1 MFLSNQIS
9 YSQLSKAMMLGALG
23 DQFVLKSKKA
33 FDEIAPKS
41 EFLSK
46 KIQRMNKAK
55 EDFHKLIDNYSI
67 TEEDLFMTD
76 FILGKVSKSD
86 ARLR

>member
-1 MFLSNQIS
+1 MVPANHRNTSNLQNYDAILGYRADDS
-9 YSQLSKAMMLGALG
+9 Y
-23 DQFVLKSKKA
+23 FA
-33 FDEIAPKS
+33 FAKM
-41 EFLSK
+41 FLSK

>member
-1 MFLSNQIS
+1 MAPSISSKHLFLQNYDAILGYRADDS
-9 YSQLSKAMMLGALG
+9 Y
-23 DQFVLKSKKA
+23 FA
-33 FDEIAPKS
+33 FAKM
-41 EFLSK
+41 FLSK
-46 KIQRMNKAK
+46 KLQRMNKAK

-76 FILGKVSKSD
+76 FILGKVSKND